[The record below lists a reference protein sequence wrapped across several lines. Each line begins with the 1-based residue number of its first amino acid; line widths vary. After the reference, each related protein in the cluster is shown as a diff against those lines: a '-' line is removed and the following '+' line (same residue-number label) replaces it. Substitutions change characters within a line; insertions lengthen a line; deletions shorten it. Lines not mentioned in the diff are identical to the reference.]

1 MPIDVQKYTVS
12 KLFGGSWGG
21 HLQRQRTFELTR
33 DWMRNDAKRI
43 RNVPETY
50 QEWHFAVALFEAE
63 KRLWWVWVARTGPRM
78 LDGLLWSAQENYFW
92 STQIIYIYIYYLFI
106 CLNIWTDKSIFK
118 HFDIYICIQTHIYV
132 YICVNN
138 MYMYIYIRTY
148 VYHKRQR
155 IT

>member
-78 LDGLLWSAQENYFW
+78 LDGLLWSAQEKYFW
-92 STQIIYIYIYYLFI
+92 STQIIYIYITYLYVWTFEQI
-106 CLNIWTDKSIFK
+106 NQFSNILIFN
-118 HFDIYICIQTHIYV
+118 IYIKWFLSTVNIFNIYV
-132 YICVNN
+132 YRHT
-138 MYMYIYIRTY
+138 YMYIYMCE
-148 VYHKRQR
+148 
-155 IT
+155 